1 MQPFKFSN
9 SIQVVGPHGT
19 CTIDVDLSFSIPPS
33 EFSPGMTMI
42 ATREIQNAVQRIV
55 EQARKIK

>member
-1 MQPFKFSN
+1 MVQPKYSERVQ
-9 SIQVVGPHGT
+9 IVGPHGST
-19 CTIDVDLSFSIPPS
+19 TISVDLTFEFPPS

-42 ATREIQNAVQRIV
+42 VTREIQNAVQRIV

>member
-1 MQPFKFSN
+1 MNPYKFTE
-9 SIQVVGPHGT
+9 QVQIVGPNGST
-19 CTIDVDLSFSIPPS
+19 QISVDISFQFPPA

-42 ATREIQNAVQRIV
+42 VTRELQNAVQRIV